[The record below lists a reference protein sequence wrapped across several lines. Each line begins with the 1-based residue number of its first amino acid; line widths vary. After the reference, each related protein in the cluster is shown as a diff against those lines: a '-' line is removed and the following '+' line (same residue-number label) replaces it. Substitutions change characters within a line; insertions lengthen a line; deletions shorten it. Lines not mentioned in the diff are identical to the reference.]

1 MGRKRVFTQEVYEAL
16 EKGISTEPFLD
27 FFADIP
33 LHARDAFGDVGLEN
47 DLSNIEQY
55 MRDVSDL
62 NDYTEGQ
69 LKEIF
74 QNVESV
80 DRRYGRIFQAQ
91 ADTVQAFD
99 TVVKRLAEEIGNK
112 NFVTDFDDIA
122 FFASVAQEGNIL
134 LQMRWQEILQKPA
147 NEITQQEYMQL
158 AELLIRSGDAELLED
173 MLNLCYDYS
182 DVESRSEGGITVTV
196 VSYNA
201 SEKLKE
207 LAEAVNMAL
216 MILEASCMAGLDIN
230 EDTQRNAIRINQL
243 LQTFLPYSGALDIAT
258 TQNMQGDQKVTSER
272 LIEICYTSDGLLQL
286 QFFQYPGKNQVWIE
300 QKPTVISISSPVSS
314 QTGENKAKEEGFQ
327 YMATYIGNDTVGQAV
342 SQEMVNQVLS
352 TFIGEIPGSG
362 IASSVQSIVS
372 AGIDAAKNPT
382 QACWEMA
389 QVGELADLFDM
400 FYVSSDINGDA
411 NLHTYSFYP
420 GPETAD
426 WVKAFNEYMQ
436 NGIEEKEAQA
446 CGYNDLPNGE
456 LTVAYLVT
464 YPNEVCAIFDM
475 LDEKA
480 IYNGEMSRYR
490 QDITDIYQELK
501 NE

>member
-33 LHARDAFGDVGLEN
+33 LHARDAFGDVELEN

-216 MILEASCMAGLDIN
+216 MILEASCTAGLDIN

-258 TQNMQGDQKVTSER
+258 TQNMQGDQKDR
-272 LIEICYTSDGLLQL
+272 
-286 QFFQYPGKNQVWIE
+286 K
-300 QKPTVISISSPVSS
+300 
-314 QTGENKAKEEGFQ
+314 
-327 YMATYIGNDTVGQAV
+327 
-342 SQEMVNQVLS
+342 
-352 TFIGEIPGSG
+352 
-362 IASSVQSIVS
+362 SVV
-372 AGIDAAKNPT
+372 
-382 QACWEMA
+382 
-389 QVGELADLFDM
+389 
-400 FYVSSDINGDA
+400 
-411 NLHTYSFYP
+411 
-420 GPETAD
+420 
-426 WVKAFNEYMQ
+426 
-436 NGIEEKEAQA
+436 
-446 CGYNDLPNGE
+446 
-456 LTVAYLVT
+456 
-464 YPNEVCAIFDM
+464 
-475 LDEKA
+475 
-480 IYNGEMSRYR
+480 
-490 QDITDIYQELK
+490 
-501 NE
+501 